1 MRENFNLQP
10 QILFRQLNRTQK
22 PKKSGHPDRFWVNW
36 HSLQF
41 SLGNLQN
48 LISTII
54 LTVNIIKYI
63 DGVTIEGNSVRFFG
77 KKKSFNEL
85 VDEYYET
92 HKTWNAQS
100 LKRQLKIVKQLSKI
114 AKTDK
119 EKILANSL
127 MLETK
132 RRMSSTPNI

>member
-1 MRENFNLQP
+1 M
-10 QILFRQLNRTQK
+10 
-22 PKKSGHPDRFWVNW
+22 
-36 HSLQF
+36 
-41 SLGNLQN
+41 
-48 LISTII
+48 
-54 LTVNIIKYI
+54 
-63 DGVTIEGNSVRFFG
+63 RFFG

-100 LKRQLKIVKQLSKI
+100 LERQLKIVKQLSKM

-119 EKILANSL
+119 EKILVNSL

>member
-1 MRENFNLQP
+1 MRL
-10 QILFRQLNRTQK
+10 
-22 PKKSGHPDRFWVNW
+22 
-36 HSLQF
+36 
-41 SLGNLQN
+41 
-48 LISTII
+48 
-54 LTVNIIKYI
+54 
-63 DGVTIEGNSVRFFG
+63 FG

-100 LKRQLKIVKQLSKI
+100 IKRQVKILKQLGKM

-119 EKILANSL
+119 EKILVNSL

-132 RRMSSTPNI
+132 RRMSAAHNI